1 VSRPE
6 LVDAG
11 AKFWN
16 AAARRKYN
24 PLHGNRAF
32 RADSDARPASGGGV
46 RVRPPEPATIPE
58 KRPEEAT
65 MNKGKFLLAA
75 LALVSLPASPP
86 PAAAQGQQGGTR
98 AAAAAPRQ
106 IQIPI
111 KEFKLKNGLRVLLSE
126 DHRAPTYSISVT
138 YNVGS
143 RDERKG
149 RTGFAHLFEH
159 MMFQGSENVG
169 KGEHF
174 ILVDNNG
181 GFMNGTTNQDRT
193 NYFQTLPANQLDL
206 GLFLEADRM
215 RSLVINQ
222 ANLDN
227 QRHAVQE
234 ERRLG
239 VDNQPYGKTFEAVLD
254 TAYDNPAYKHS
265 VIGSMEDLNAA
276 NVQDVAEFF
285 RIYYA
290 PNNAVLA
297 LVGDF
302 KTEEALAKV
311 RKYFES
317 IPSQPAPPAP
327 DVAEPEQK
335 AERRATVE
343 DSFARAPRLDIVFK
357 IPQGNTNDYYAL
369 NVLGQVLSG
378 GQSSRLYQKLV
389 REKELAVSAFG
400 GAQERRGPSL
410 FSVVV
415 TAQPGKDLKEIEA
428 LVYEE
433 LERLKREPVADWE
446 LDKVRMSLRNSRAQF
461 LQSTLS
467 RAIQLGQFAVYYNDP
482 NLINTF
488 ESKIRAVTK
497 EDIQRVARQYFK
509 ETNRSVIT
517 TLPKPK
523 AAPAAPGG
531 E

>member
-1 VSRPE
+1 M
-6 LVDAG
+6 
-11 AKFWN
+11 
-16 AAARRKYN
+16 
-24 PLHGNRAF
+24 
-32 RADSDARPASGGGV
+32 AS
-46 RVRPPEPATIPE
+46 
-58 KRPEEAT
+58 
-65 MNKGKFLLAA
+65 LAI
-75 LALVSLPASPP
+75 
-86 PAAAQGQQGGTR
+86 T
-98 AAAAAPRQ
+98 
-106 IQIPI
+106 
-111 KEFKLKNGLRVLLSE
+111 K
-126 DHRAPTYSISVT
+126 D
-138 YNVGS
+138 
-143 RDERKG
+143 
-149 RTGFAHLFEH
+149 
-159 MMFQGSENVG
+159 
-169 KGEHF
+169 
-174 ILVDNNG
+174 
-181 GFMNGTTNQDRT
+181 
-193 NYFQTLPANQLDL
+193 
-206 GLFLEADRM
+206 
-215 RSLVINQ
+215 
-222 ANLDN
+222 NLDN
-227 QRHAVQE
+227 QRNAVQE

-276 NVQDVAEFF
+276 SLQDVADFF

-290 PNNAVLA
+290 PNNAVLT

-357 IPQGNTNDYYAL
+357 IPQGNTADYYAL

-378 GQSSRLYQKLV
+378 GQSSRLNQKLV
-389 REKELAVSAFG
+389 REKEVAVAAFG

-433 LERLKREPVADWE
+433 LERLKKEPVADWE

-461 LQSTLS
+461 LQGTLS

-497 EDIQRVARQYFK
+497 EDIQRVAQKYFK
-509 ETNRSVIT
+509 DTNRSVIT